1 MKKINGISITRLN
14 NGAHDNFIYT
24 ILKRAFA
31 DKTVMTKTA
40 REVENLKSA
49 FDEEERMFGVSR
61 KSLLT
66 DEIAAANKE
75 RTAIYIGYKR
85 AVKGFL
91 NVPDEEMAD
100 AAKVLF
106 QQIKDHRISPYDQ
119 MHKKTGALMILLED
133 LEDKYS
139 AQVAKLSLGPFVTT
153 MKAANERMKALYVQ
167 RSDERTCITVHGLK
181 KARFA
186 TDAAYR
192 ALVDMVNALNLV
204 SGNDEFSDF
213 IDYVNTEIVQYKRL
227 ALGRRSSAT
236 ADEDNEDKEED
247 APADTPAEED
257 TPTPDDD
264 YGA

>member
-1 MKKINGISITRLN
+1 MKKIGSIRVTHLN

-167 RSDERTCITVHGLK
+167 RSDERTGITVRGLK

-236 ADEDNEDKEED
+236 ADEDSEDKEED
-247 APADTPAEED
+247 VPTDNPAEED